1 MMGIQGN
8 INDWR
13 NEMLDILDSFGDDV
27 NKVEWSTAQDEVVC
41 SLCTKRDGKVH
52 TISEVKRELAGEFCK
67 PIDPDDR
74 CRCTFLPVYD
84 D

>member
-1 MMGIQGN
+1 MGIQGN

-13 NEMLDILDSFGDDV
+13 KEMLDILDSFNDDV
-27 NKVEWSTAQDEVVC
+27 TKVEWLTAKDEVVC
-41 SLCTKRDGKVH
+41 PLCAKRDGKVY
-52 TISEVKRELAGEFCK
+52 TISQVKKELAGEFCK

-74 CRCTFLPVYD
+74 CRCALLPVYD